1 MNTDDE
7 NGRLASDPRYPDWAA
22 WPGAVLLSDEIR
34 YYATDPSIP
43 TAQRLIEPFEEHHL
57 EAARYNLR
65 LGTEYRMGGRAYTL
79 SDRDPWLKLLP
90 HQMALVET
98 LEEIRLPR
106 FLIARWNLK
115 VPRVYEGLL
124 WVGALQVDPGWQG
137 HLSCPIYNMSDR
149 PVRLQYKAELFAM
162 DFVRTTPYLPQLS
175 RKYEQKSGVGE
186 SGSVHS
192 YDRVG
197 LRSGPYELIGQVKRM
212 ETEVRQLE
220 SRFLTTLG
228 LLIALITLMVASGAA
243 FLAVSVRNA
252 KGFDIPAINSG
263 DVAIV
268 VAVPALIAA
277 VLSLI
282 CLWRAERRT
291 HCNNSGC
298 SKR

>member
-7 NGRLASDPRYPDWAA
+7 TGRLASDPRYPDWAA
-22 WPGAVLLSDEIR
+22 WPGAVLLSDEIH

-43 TAQRLIEPFEEHHL
+43 TAQKLIEPFDTHHL

-65 LGTEYRMGGRAYTL
+65 LGPEYRMDSQAYTL
-79 SDRDPWLKLLP
+79 SDRDPWLILSP

-98 LEEIRLPR
+98 FEEIRLPR

-149 PVRLQYKAELFAM
+149 EVRLKYKAELFAM
-162 DFVRTTPYLPQLS
+162 DFVRTTPYLPQS
-175 RKYEQKSGVGE
+175 STKYEQKSGVGQ
-186 SGSVHS
+186 SGSVHR

-197 LRSGPYELIGQVKRM
+197 LRSGPYELIGQVDRM
-212 ETEVRQLE
+212 QTEVRQLE
-220 SRFLTTLG
+220 SRFSTTLG
-228 LLIALITLMVASGAA
+228 LLIALMTLIVAAGAA
-243 FLAVSVRNA
+243 FLGISVKNA
-252 KGFDIPAINSG
+252 KGFDIPIISTA

-268 VAVPALIAA
+268 IAVPALAAA
-277 VLSLI
+277 VFPLI
-282 CLWRAERRT
+282 VRWFFKPRT
-291 HCNNSGC
+291 HGNDDTR